1 MAFNSKHH
9 LSENLDVLRLAFLL
23 QRERRTPTALE
34 ANALRRYAGFGGIKA
49 VLNSPDE
56 DSHWQTQSDRELRPL
71 VQDLHQLLH
80 EQAGPQAADYV
91 SSLKRS
97 VLTSFYT
104 PPQLVDALASTLQGA
119 AIAVESMLDP
129 SAGTGQ
135 FLDGL
140 RREGYNPGRV
150 LMVEKDLLTGLLLT
164 ALHGS
169 ERARVEAFEDISS
182 RHAGRF
188 DLVTSNIPFGDVTVF
203 DVGYANGKDKL
214 KRQACRTLHT
224 YFFVKA
230 LDQVRDGG
238 LVAFVTTDS
247 LLNAPA
253 HEPIRQYLVRQ
264 SNLVSAVRLPHNL
277 FTEFA
282 GTSAGSDLIVLQKAT
297 GKTSLSEAERLFVR
311 SETRG
316 GLLFNAYLER
326 SGQVVATESLPGTD
340 QYGKPA
346 LVHRHAGGVEGIA
359 ADVRRFLTQNLR
371 ESFRP
376 ELYQQ
381 LPQALAPAARPVS
394 IQMGLFAEAGTPH
407 EPVPF
412 EGKIEP
418 FYAVGTLVEEAGRV
432 GRLTEL
438 NAVEGTARFLPLDL
452 TPVQTQKWRL
462 LLDLRDT
469 HQRLYEAERR
479 DGVAYDG
486 LRRRLNERYDAF
498 VRSYGRLNDRA
509 NAGIVLLDRHGREV
523 LALERAQQG
532 QFVKADIFDRPV
544 SFATAR
550 TTAFTAEEALAASL
564 NKFGRVN
571 AEYLA
576 SLTRQPQPQVLEALR
591 ERVLFNPLTGDY
603 EIRERVLSG
612 NVVEKVV
619 ALRQH
624 LSRFPDDRLSARTL
638 AALEAA
644 QPQPVPFELLD
655 FNFGERWIPTELY
668 TRFASDLF
676 GVRVTVAYS
685 PAADEFSV
693 ETRFS
698 ATNVLIDQEYAVRSE
713 SRLYDGLDL
722 MKYALLNTVPDIT
735 KTIDAGDGEVKVRD
749 QEAVRLAAS
758 KIDRIRDEFSQW
770 LTSQPEEVQR
780 DLTVRY
786 NGLFNCYVK
795 PRYDGS
801 HQQFPHLNYPN
812 LGIERLYDSQKDAVW
827 MLLQNEGGVADHEVG
842 SGKTLI
848 MCVAAYEMKRLGLCH
863 KPMIIGLKANLHQ
876 IAETFQLAYPNARL
890 LYPGPKDF
898 TAEGRVRVFNDIR
911 NNDWDC
917 ILLTHDQFGK
927 IPQSNRIQ
935 QRILEEEK
943 ANVERDLDVVRG
955 AGGAVSKALLK
966 GLEKR
971 KENLEVKLKS
981 LRNDLNA
988 HRDDAPD
995 FENMGID
1002 HLFVDESHKFKNLTF
1017 TTRHTRVAG
1026 LGNTEGSQRALNL
1039 LFALRTMQ
1047 DRRGKDLCATF
1058 LSGTTISN
1066 SLTELY
1072 LIFKYLR
1079 PRELEKQRIVNF
1091 DAWASVYAK
1100 KTTDFEFSIT
1110 NQLVQKERFR
1120 YFIKVPELALFYG
1133 QITDYRTGQMIGLER
1148 PAAEH
1153 RLVALPPTPEQE
1165 AFIEKLVGFAQT
1177 GDATL
1182 LGRARLSEREEA
1194 AKMLIATNYAKK
1206 MALDLRLVDARRYE
1220 DHPGN
1225 KLSACARRVAE
1236 HYRQSTPQRGT
1247 QLVFSDLGTFK
1258 PGESGLHAPF
1268 NAYTEFKRKLVEEH
1282 GLPSAEI
1289 RFVQECAN
1297 AIQREAMFRQVRE
1310 GRVRVLLGST
1320 ETLGTGVNVQERIVA
1335 LHHLDIPWKPSEF
1348 EQRVGRGARKGNW
1361 VARDHFGNVVPN
1373 YVYAVERSLDNYKFS
1388 LLQNKSLFI
1397 AQIKQSNLATRR
1409 IDEGSLDEQN
1419 GMNFSEY
1426 VAVLSGNTELLEKAK
1441 LEKRVAALEAERQ
1454 VFLKDAAGGR
1464 VRLATLHAEE
1474 AKLVSLGERLSHD
1487 WAQFQSRIQVD
1498 KAGRVQNPVQLH
1510 DVVSATAEELGQH
1523 LIRLNRTLDTGGTL
1537 VEIGTLY
1544 GFKLQ
1549 VQTHTHLT
1557 DVFERQTENEFSV
1570 RSATGITYKHNH
1582 GAMTAEQPKTA
1593 ARHFLHAL
1601 EKIPVLQERNEERL
1615 QKLRQERN
1623 QLERFV
1629 SRPWP
1634 KQETLTGLKTELR
1647 QVEERIA
1654 VSLTSPMVSSSA
1666 DKTQLAGVVVK
1677 EENRVSAMIEC
1688 GYKAK
1693 M

>member
-1 MAFNSKHH
+1 MAFNPKHH
-9 LSENLDVLRLAFLL
+9 LSDNLEALRLAFAL
-23 QRERRTPTALE
+23 QREGRTPTAPE
-34 ANALRRYAGFGGIKA
+34 AEVLRRYSGFGGIKA
-49 VLNSPDE
+49 VLNPPDE
-56 DSHWQTQSDRELRPL
+56 ESFWQRHADRELRPMVL
-71 VQDLHQLLH
+71 NLHQFLDEH
-80 EQAGPQAADYV
+80 AGQQTAEEYLN
-91 SSLKRS
+91 SLKRS
-97 VLTSFYT
+97 VLTGFYT
-104 PPQLVDALASTLQGA
+104 PPQLVDAVASTLRDEGV
-119 AIAVESMLDP
+119 AVQSVLDP

-140 RREGYNPGRV
+140 RRQGHDPGEV
-150 LMVEKDLLTGLLLT
+150 LLFEKDLLTGLVLS
-164 ALHGS
+164 ALHGGG
-169 ERARVEAFEDISS
+169 RTRVEPFEEIAA

-188 DLVTSNIPFGDVTVF
+188 DLVTSNIPFGDIPVF

-214 KRQACRTLHT
+214 KRQACRAVHT

-230 LDQVRDGG
+230 LDQVREGG
-238 LVAFVTTDS
+238 LVAFITTDG

-253 HEPIRQYLVRQ
+253 HEPIRQHLVRH
-264 SNLVSAVRLPHNL
+264 SNLVSAIRLPHNL
-277 FTEFA
+277 FTEYA
-282 GTSAGSDLIVLQKAT
+282 GTSAGSDLVVLQKT
-297 GKTSLSEAERLFVR
+297 IGKTGLSESERLFVR
-311 SETRG
+311 SEVRD
-316 GLLFNAYLER
+316 GLSRNAYLER
-326 SGQVVATESLPGTD
+326 SGQVIATDSRPGTD

-346 LVHRHAGGVEGIA
+346 LIHLHAGRVEGIA
-359 ADVRRFLTQNLR
+359 ADVRRFLAQNFR
-371 ESFRP
+371 ERFNP

-381 LPQALAPAARPVS
+381 QTRAAAPAQRPVS
-394 IQMGLFAEAGTPH
+394 FQMGLFADEPPA
-407 EPVPF
+407 PVPF
-412 EGKIEP
+412 GGNLEA
-418 FYAVGTLVEEAGRV
+418 FYAIGTLVQGDGRI

-438 NAVEGTARFLPLDL
+438 NPAEGAAKYLPLDL
-452 TPVQTQKWRL
+452 TPLQQQKLGL

-469 HQRLYEAERR
+469 HQRLHEFERR

-486 LRRRLNERYDAF
+486 LRGRLNECYDTF
-498 VRSYGRLNDRA
+498 VRRYGPLNDRA
-509 NAGIVLLDRHGREV
+509 NVGTVLLDRHGREV
-523 LALERAQQG
+523 LALERVHAG
-532 QFVKADIFDRPV
+532 KFAKADIFDRPV

-550 TTAFTAEEALAASL
+550 TTTFTAEEALTASL

-571 AEYLA
+571 PEYLT
-576 SLTRQPQPQVLEALR
+576 SLTKQPLSHVLETLH
-591 ERVLFNPLTGDY
+591 ERVLYNPLAGEY

-612 NVVEKVV
+612 NVVEKLT

-624 LSRFPDDRLSARTL
+624 LRNAPDDRLSARTL
-638 AALEAA
+638 AALEAV

-668 TRFASDLF
+668 SRFASDLF

-685 PAADEFSV
+685 PSADEFSV
-693 ETRFS
+693 ETRS
-698 ATNVLIDQEYAVRSE
+698 TATNVLIDQEYAVRSE

-722 MKYALLNTVPDIT
+722 MKYALLNTTPDIT
-735 KTIDAGDGEVKVRD
+735 KTIETGDGYVKVRD
-749 QEAVRLAAS
+749 AEAVRLATS

-770 LTSQPEEVQR
+770 LTRQPEEVQR
-780 DLTVRY
+780 DLTTRY

-795 PRYDGS
+795 AHYDGS
-801 HQQFPHLNYPN
+801 HQQFPHLNYRN

-863 KPMIIGLKANLHQ
+863 KPVIIGLKANLHQ
-876 IAETFQLAYPNARL
+876 IAETFQLAYPDARL
-890 LYPGPKDF
+890 LYPGQKDF
-898 TAEGRVRVFNDIR
+898 TAEGRVRVFGDIR

-917 ILLTHDQFGK
+917 ILLTHEQFAK

-935 QRILEEEK
+935 RQILEEEK
-943 ANVERDLDVVRG
+943 ANVERDLDVVRA

-971 KENLEVKLKS
+971 KENLEVKLKA
-981 LRNDLNA
+981 LGHELNA
-988 HRDDAPD
+988 RRDDVID
-995 FENMGID
+995 FETMGID

-1026 LGNTEGSQRALNL
+1026 LGNSEGSQRALNL

-1047 DRRGKDLCATF
+1047 NRRGKDLCATF

-1079 PRELEKQRIVNF
+1079 PRELEKQRIPNF
-1091 DAWASVYAK
+1091 DAWAAVYAK
-1100 KTTDFEFSIT
+1100 KTTDFEFSVT

-1120 YFIKVPELALFYG
+1120 YFIKVPELALFYS

-1153 RLVALPPTPEQE
+1153 RLVALPPTPAQE
-1165 AFIEKLVGFAQT
+1165 AFIEKLVAFAQS

-1182 LGRARLSEREEA
+1182 LGRAPLSKHEEA

-1206 MALDLRLVDARRYE
+1206 MALDLRLIDARTYE

-1236 HYRQSTPQRGT
+1236 HYRKSQHHRGT
-1247 QLVFSDLGTFK
+1247 QLVFSDLGTYK
-1258 PGESGLHAPF
+1258 PGETGPHVPF
-1268 NAYTEFKRKLVEEH
+1268 NAYTELKRKLVEEH
-1282 GLPSAEI
+1282 GIPPGEI
-1289 RFVQECAN
+1289 RFVQECGN
-1297 AIQREAMFRQVRE
+1297 TTQREALFQQVNE

-1320 ETLGTGVNVQERIVA
+1320 ETLGTGVNVQKRIVA

-1348 EQRVGRGARKGNW
+1348 EQRVGRGARKGNV
-1361 VARDHFGNVVPN
+1361 VARDYFGNVVPN
-1373 YVYAVERSLDNYKFS
+1373 YVYAVEKSLDNYKFS
-1388 LLQNKSLFI
+1388 LLQNKALFI

-1426 VAVLSGNTELLEKAK
+1426 VAVLSGNTDLLEKAK

-1454 VFLKDAAGGR
+1454 VFIKDAAGGR
-1464 VRLATLHAEE
+1464 VRLSTLQADE
-1474 AKLVSLGERLSHD
+1474 AKLVSLGERLAQD
-1487 WAQFQSRIQVD
+1487 WATFQNRVQVD
-1498 KAGRVQNPVQLH
+1498 EAGRVLNPVQLH
-1510 DVVSATAEELGQH
+1510 GFALSSAEELGRH
-1523 LIRLNRTLDTGGTL
+1523 LIDLNRTLDTGGTL
-1537 VEIGTLY
+1537 VDLGSLY

-1593 ARHFLHAL
+1593 ARHFLQAL
-1601 EKIPVLQERNEERL
+1601 EKIPALQVRNKERL
-1615 QKLRQERN
+1615 EKLRHEHG
-1623 QLERFV
+1623 QLQNFV
-1629 SRPWP
+1629 TRPWP
-1634 KQETLTGLKTELR
+1634 KHEALIALKSDLR
-1647 QVEERIA
+1647 QVEDRIATSLAQMATRPQAEAVISERIERHTTPQLVA
-1654 VSLTSPMVSSSA
+1654 ASP
-1666 DKTQLAGVVVK
+1666 KI
-1677 EENRVSAMIEC
+1677 RV
-1688 GYKAK
+1688 
-1693 M
+1693 

>member
-1 MAFNSKHH
+1 MAFNPKHH
-9 LSENLDVLRLAFLL
+9 LSDNLAALRLAFAL
-23 QRERRTPTALE
+23 QREGRTPTAPE
-34 ANALRRYAGFGGIKA
+34 TEVLRSYAGFGGIKA
-49 VLNSPDE
+49 VLNPPDE
-56 DSHWQTQSDRELRPL
+56 ESFWQRQADRELRPL
-71 VQDLHQLLH
+71 VLNLHQLLREH
-80 EQAGPQAADYV
+80 TGTQGAEEHLN
-91 SSLKRS
+91 SLKRS
-97 VLTSFYT
+97 VLTGFYT
-104 PPQLVDALASTLQGA
+104 PPQLIDAVASTLRDEGV
-119 AIAVESMLDP
+119 AVQSVLDP

-140 RREGYNPGRV
+140 RRQGHDPGEV
-150 LMVEKDLLTGLLLT
+150 LLFEKDLLTGLVLS
-164 ALHGS
+164 ALHGGGQT
-169 ERARVEAFEDISS
+169 RVEPFEEIAA

-188 DLVTSNIPFGDVTVF
+188 DLVTSNIPFGDIPVF

-214 KRQACRTLHT
+214 KRQACRAVHT

-230 LDQVRDGG
+230 LDQAREGG
-238 LVAFVTTDS
+238 LVAFVTTDG

-253 HEPIRQYLVRQ
+253 HEPIRQHLMRQ
-264 SNLVSAVRLPHNL
+264 ANLISAVRLPHNL
-277 FTEFA
+277 FTKYA
-282 GTSAGSDLIVLQKAT
+282 GTSAGSDLVVLQKAT
-297 GKTSLSEAERLFVR
+297 GKTGLSESERLFVR
-311 SETRG
+311 SDVRD
-316 GLLFNAYLER
+316 GLPRNAYLER
-326 SGQVVATESLPGTD
+326 SGQMAATDSQPGTD

-346 LVHRHAGGVEGIA
+346 LVHLHAGGVEGVA
-359 ADVRRFLTQNLR
+359 ADVRRFLTQNFR
-371 ESFRP
+371 ERFNP
-376 ELYQQ
+376 ELYQ
-381 LPQALAPAARPVS
+381 PQTRAAAPAQRPVS
-394 IQMGLFAEAGTPH
+394 FQMGLFADESPA
-407 EPVPF
+407 PVPF
-412 EGKIEP
+412 GGNLEP
-418 FYAVGTLVEEAGRV
+418 FYAVGTLVQGNGRI

-438 NAVEGTARFLPLDL
+438 NSAEGLAKYLPIDL
-452 TPVQTQKWRL
+452 TPLQQQKLGL

-469 HQRLYEAERR
+469 HQRLHEFERR

-486 LRRRLNERYDAF
+486 LRSRLNEHYDAF
-498 VRSYGRLNDRA
+498 VRRYGPLNDRA
-509 NAGIVLLDRHGREV
+509 NAGTVLLDRHGREV
-523 LALERAQQG
+523 LALERVHG
-532 QFVKADIFDRPV
+532 GKFVKADLFDRPV
-544 SFATAR
+544 SFAKAR
-550 TTAFTAEEALAASL
+550 TTTFTAEEALAASL

-571 AEYLA
+571 PEYLT
-576 SLTRQPQPQVLEALR
+576 SLAGQPLPQVLDALH
-591 ERVLFNPLTGDY
+591 ERVLYNPLVGEY

-612 NVVEKVV
+612 NVVEKLA
-619 ALRQH
+619 ALQRH
-624 LSRFPDDRLSARTL
+624 LAEFPDDRLSARTL
-638 AALEAA
+638 TALEAA

-676 GVRVTVAYS
+676 GVRVNVTYS
-685 PAADEFSV
+685 ASADEFSV
-693 ETRFS
+693 ETRS
-698 ATNVLIDQEYAVRSE
+698 TATNVLVDQEYAVRSE

-735 KTIDAGDGEVKVRD
+735 KTVETGDGYMKVRD
-749 QEAVRLAAS
+749 GEAVRLAAS

-770 LTSQPEEVQR
+770 LNRQPGEVQR
-780 DLTVRY
+780 DLTARY

-795 PRYDGS
+795 PRYDGT
-801 HQQFPHLNYPN
+801 HQQFPHLNYRN
-812 LGIERLYDSQKDAVW
+812 LGIEKLYDSQKDAVW

-848 MCVAAYEMKRLGLCH
+848 MCVAAYEVKRLGLCH

-876 IAETFQLAYPNARL
+876 IAETFDLAYPDARL
-890 LYPGPKDF
+890 LYPGQRDF
-898 TAEGRVRVFNDIR
+898 SADGRVRVFHDIR

-917 ILLTHDQFGK
+917 ILLTHEQFAK

-935 QRILEEEK
+935 RQILEEEK

-981 LRNDLNA
+981 LRNEMDSR
-988 HRDDAPD
+988 RDDVVD
-995 FENMGID
+995 FETMGID
-1002 HLFVDESHKFKNLTF
+1002 HVFVDESHKFKNLTF
-1017 TTRHTRVAG
+1017 TTRHSRVAG
-1026 LGNTEGSQRALNL
+1026 LGNSEGSQRALNL

-1047 DRRGKDLCATF
+1047 NRRGKDLCTTF

-1079 PRELEKQRIVNF
+1079 PRELQKQRIPNF
-1091 DAWASVYAK
+1091 DAWAAVYAK
-1100 KTTDFEFSIT
+1100 KTTDFEFSVT

-1120 YFIKVPELALFYG
+1120 YFIKVPELALFYS

-1153 RLVALPPTPEQE
+1153 RLVALPPTPAQE
-1165 AFIEKLVGFAQT
+1165 AFIEKLVAFAQS

-1182 LGRARLSEREEA
+1182 LGRAPLSKHEET

-1206 MALDLRLVDARRYE
+1206 MALDLRLVDARTYE

-1225 KLSACARRVAE
+1225 KLSACARRIAE
-1236 HYRQSTPQRGT
+1236 HYRQSQPHRGT

-1258 PGESGLHAPF
+1258 PGERGPRAPF
-1268 NAYTEFKRKLVEEH
+1268 NAYTELKRKLVTEH
-1282 GLPSAEI
+1282 GIPPSEI
-1289 RFVQECAN
+1289 RFVQECGNTA
-1297 AIQREAMFRQVRE
+1297 QREGLFQQVNE

-1320 ETLGTGVNVQERIVA
+1320 ETLGTGVNVQKRIVA

-1348 EQRVGRGARKGNW
+1348 EQRVGRGARKGNL

-1373 YVYAVERSLDNYKFS
+1373 YVYAVEKSLDNYKFS
-1388 LLQNKSLFI
+1388 LLQNKALFI

-1426 VAVLSGNTELLEKAK
+1426 VAVLSGNTDLLEKAK

-1464 VRLATLHAEE
+1464 VRLANLQTEE
-1474 AKLVSLGERLSHD
+1474 AKLVSLGERLNED
-1487 WAQFQSRIQVD
+1487 WATFQSRVQVD
-1498 KAGRVQNPVQLH
+1498 EAGRMRNPVQLH
-1510 DVVSATAEELGQH
+1510 GISLSSSEELGQH
-1523 LIRLNRTLDTGGTL
+1523 LINLNRRLDTGGTL
-1537 VEIGTLY
+1537 VNLGTLY

-1549 VQTHTHLT
+1549 VQTHTQLT

-1601 EKIPVLQERNEERL
+1601 EKIPTLQARNEERL
-1615 QKLRQERN
+1615 EKLRQESV
-1623 QLERFV
+1623 QLENFV
-1629 SRPWP
+1629 NRAWP
-1634 KQETLTGLKTELR
+1634 KQEMLSALKDELR
-1647 QVEERIA
+1647 RIEGRIA
-1654 VSLTSPMVSSSA
+1654 DSLAPSVEAVQPKPTPLQHHKLIETPNHAWQQGS
-1666 DKTQLAGVVVK
+1666 GVK
-1677 EENRVSAMIEC
+1677 L
-1688 GYKAK
+1688 
-1693 M
+1693 